1 MTNLELEAGMRALV
15 GTLAPDRPL
24 LPGAARVVD
33 ALQSHLGTHHDVAHL
48 APIDDASL
56 TSQLVD
62 PWLRQQLVRALIVGI
77 VIDGV
82 CTRADL
88 ARVEHI
94 AAILGVDEPALTDVK
109 LLLAGKRWR
118 LRRHL
123 VARFWVV
130 DHVKAR
136 IAERGVLRTMVPLI
150 YSTFFRRYRNPELAR
165 RYAALRELPEGSV
178 GRAYIAYID
187 ANKFGLPGERGA
199 VSDIIVQH
207 DLAHVLGDYGTA
219 PAEEVL
225 VASFSAGHR
234 VKDPFAFIMFVMLQF
249 HLGLRVTPGAKAE
262 RGHFDP
268 ARVLAAIARGAELNI
283 DLTAR
288 WNYWPDLAE
297 PLEAVRRKYNVSPRI
312 PRIARLQG
320 ARARMAAESGVH
332 PRDSAVSSPP

>member
-15 GTLAPDRPL
+15 RTLAPDGPL
-24 LPGAARVVD
+24 LPGAARMVD

-48 APIDDASL
+48 APIDDTSL
-56 TSQLVD
+56 AGQLVD
-62 PWLRQQLVRALIVGI
+62 PWLRQQLVRALIIGI
-77 VIDGV
+77 LIDGR

-94 AAILGVDEPALTDVK
+94 AAILSVGEPALTDVK

-130 DHVKAR
+130 DHIKAR
-136 IAERGVLRTMVPLI
+136 IAERGVLRTIVPLV
-150 YSTFFRRYRNPELAR
+150 YSTVFRRYRNRELAR
-165 RYAALRELPEGSV
+165 RYAALRELPEGSL
-178 GRAYIAYID
+178 GRAYIAYVD

-199 VSDIIVQH
+199 VSDIIVPH
-207 DLAHVLGDYGTA
+207 DLAHVLGDYTTA
-219 PAEEVL
+219 PADEVL

-249 HLGLRVTPGAKAE
+249 HLGLRMTPGAQAE
-262 RGHFDP
+262 RGYFDP
-268 ARVLAAIARGAELNI
+268 ARILAAIARGAELNI

-288 WNYWPDLAE
+288 WDYWTDLAE
-297 PLEAVRRKYNVSPRI
+297 PLATVRRKYNVPPRL
-312 PRIARLQG
+312 PRTAIRVA
-320 ARARMAAESGVH
+320 
-332 PRDSAVSSPP
+332 

>member
-15 GTLAPDRPL
+15 RTLAPDRPL

-33 ALQSHLGTHHDVAHL
+33 ALQSHLGIHHDVAHL

-56 TSQLVD
+56 VGQLVD
-62 PWLRQQLVRALIVGI
+62 PWLRQQLIRALIIGI
-77 VIDGV
+77 VIDGA

-94 AAILGVDEPALTDVK
+94 ATILGVDEPALTDVK

-136 IAERGVLRTMVPLI
+136 IAERGVLRTIIPLI
-150 YSTFFRRYRNPELAR
+150 YSTFFRRYRNAELAR
-165 RYAALRELPEGSV
+165 RYAALRDLPDGSL

-207 DLAHVLGDYGTA
+207 DLAHVLGDYSTA

-262 RGHFDP
+262 RSHFDP
-268 ARVLAAIARGAELNI
+268 VRVLGAIARGAELNI

-288 WNYWPDLAE
+288 WNYWTDLAE
-297 PLEAVRRKYNVSPRI
+297 PLETVRRRYNVPPRL
-312 PRIARLQG
+312 PRTA
-320 ARARMAAESGVH
+320 ARAA
-332 PRDSAVSSPP
+332 

>member
-15 GTLAPDRPL
+15 RTLAPDGPL
-24 LPGAARVVD
+24 RPGAARVVD
-33 ALQSHLGTHHDVAHL
+33 ALQSHLGTHHDVVHL

-56 TSQLVD
+56 VGQLVD
-62 PWLRQQLVRALIVGI
+62 PWLRHQLVRALIVGI
-77 VIDGV
+77 LIDGA

-94 AAILGVDEPALTDVK
+94 ATLLGVGEPALIDVK
-109 LLLAGKRWR
+109 LLLDGKRWR

-136 IAERGVLRTMVPLI
+136 IAERGVLRTIVPLI
-150 YSTFFRRYRNPELAR
+150 YSTFFRRYRNQELAR
-165 RYAALRELPEGSV
+165 RYAALRDLPEDSL

-234 VKDPFAFIMFVMLQF
+234 IKDPFAFIMFVMLQF
-249 HLGLRVTPGAKAE
+249 HLGLRMTPGARAE
-262 RGHFDP
+262 RGYFDP

-288 WNYWPDLAE
+288 WDYWPDLAE
-297 PLEAVRRKYNVSPRI
+297 PLETVRREYNVPPRM
-312 PRIARLQG
+312 PRTA
-320 ARARMAAESGVH
+320 ARAA
-332 PRDSAVSSPP
+332 

>member
-15 GTLAPDRPL
+15 RTLAPDGPL
-24 LPGAARVVD
+24 LPGAARVVE
-33 ALQSHLGTHHDVAHL
+33 ALQSHLGIHHDAPHL

-56 TSQLVD
+56 AGQLVD
-62 PWLRQQLVRALIVGI
+62 PWLRQQLVRALIIGI
-77 VIDGV
+77 VIDGA

-94 AAILGVDEPALTDVK
+94 AAVLDVDEPALVDVK

-123 VARFWVV
+123 LARFWVV

-136 IAERGVLRTMVPLI
+136 IAERGVLRTLAPLI
-150 YSTFFRRYRNPELAR
+150 YSTLFRRYRNRELAR
-165 RYAALRELPEGSV
+165 RYTALRDLPEGTLA
-178 GRAYIAYID
+178 RAYIAYVD

-219 PAEEVL
+219 PADEVL

-249 HLGLRVTPGAKAE
+249 HLGRRMTPGAKAE

-268 ARVLAAIARGAELNI
+268 ARVLAAIARGAELSI

-288 WNYWPDLAE
+288 WNYWADLAE
-297 PLEAVRRKYNVSPRI
+297 PLETVRRKYNVP
-312 PRIARLQG
+312 PRIARTE
-320 ARARMAAESGVH
+320 ARAA
-332 PRDSAVSSPP
+332 

>member
-15 GTLAPDRPL
+15 RTLAPDGPL

-33 ALQSHLGTHHDVAHL
+33 ALQSHLGTHHDVAPL
-48 APIDDASL
+48 APIDDTSL
-56 TSQLVD
+56 VGQLVD
-62 PWLRQQLVRALIVGI
+62 PWLRQQLVRALIIGI
-77 VIDGV
+77 LIDGL

-94 AAILGVDEPALTDVK
+94 AALLGVDEPALTDVK

-123 VARFWVV
+123 LARFWVV

-136 IAERGVLRTMVPLI
+136 IAERGVLRTIVPLI
-150 YSTFFRRYRNPELAR
+150 YSTFFHRYRNAELAR
-165 RYAALRELPEGSV
+165 RYTALRDLPERSL

-207 DLAHVLGDYGTA
+207 DLAHVLGDYSTA

-249 HLGLRVTPGAKAE
+249 HLGLRMTPGAKAE
-262 RGHFDP
+262 RRHFDP

-288 WNYWPDLAE
+288 WNYWTDLAE
-297 PLEAVRRKYNVSPRI
+297 PLEIVRRKYNVPSRRPRT
-312 PRIARLQG
+312 A
-320 ARARMAAESGVH
+320 ARAA
-332 PRDSAVSSPP
+332 

>member
-15 GTLAPDRPL
+15 RTLAPDRPL
-24 LPGAARVVD
+24 LPGAARVVA
-33 ALQSHLGTHHDVAHL
+33 ALQSHLGLHHDAVHL
-48 APIDDASL
+48 APIDDDTL
-56 TSQLVD
+56 VGQLVD
-62 PWLRQQLVRALIVGI
+62 PWLRRQLVRALIIGI
-77 VIDGV
+77 LIDGV

-94 AAILGVDEPALTDVK
+94 AAILGVSEPALTDVA
-109 LLLAGKRWR
+109 LLVAGKRWR

-123 VARFWVV
+123 LARFWVV

-136 IAERGVLRTMVPLI
+136 IAERGVLRTIIPLI

-165 RYAALRELPEGSV
+165 RFAALRDLPQDSL

-207 DLAHVLGDYGTA
+207 DLAHVLSDYDTS
-219 PAEEVL
+219 PPEEVL

-234 VKDPFAFIMFVMLQF
+234 VKDPFAFVMFVMLQF
-249 HLGLRVTPGAKAE
+249 HLGLRMTPGAKAE

-268 ARVLAAIARGAELNI
+268 AHVLTAIARGAELNI

-288 WNYWPDLAE
+288 WDYWTDLTE
-297 PLEAVRRKYNVSPRI
+297 PLDTVRRKYNVPPRV
-312 PRIARLQG
+312 PRAA
-320 ARARMAAESGVH
+320 ARAA
-332 PRDSAVSSPP
+332 

>member
-15 GTLAPDRPL
+15 RTLAPDGPL
-24 LPGAARVVD
+24 LPGAQRVVD
-33 ALQSHLGTHHDVAHL
+33 ALQAHLGTRCDAAQL

-56 TSQLVD
+56 AGQLVD
-62 PWLRQQLVRALIVGI
+62 PWLRQQLVRALIIGI
-77 VIDGV
+77 LIDGV

-88 ARVEHI
+88 ARVEHV
-94 AAILGVDEPALTDVK
+94 AAVLGVDEPALTDVK

-123 VARFWVV
+123 LARFWVV

-150 YSTFFRRYRNPELAR
+150 YSTFFRRYRNRELAH
-165 RYAALRELPEGSV
+165 RYAALRDLPEHSL

-207 DLAHVLGDYGTA
+207 DLAHVLGDYSTA
-219 PAEEVL
+219 PADEVL

-249 HLGLRVTPGAKAE
+249 HLGLRMTPGAKAE
-262 RGHFDP
+262 RGYFDP
-268 ARVLAAIARGAELNI
+268 AHVLAAIARGAALSI

-288 WNYWPDLAE
+288 WDYWTDLAA
-297 PLEAVRRKYNVSPRI
+297 PLETVRRRYNVP
-312 PRIARLQG
+312 ARMQRTG
-320 ARARMAAESGVH
+320 ARAA
-332 PRDSAVSSPP
+332 

>member
-1 MTNLELEAGMRALV
+1 MTNHELNAGMRALV
-15 GTLAPDRPL
+15 RTLAPDGPL

-56 TSQLVD
+56 VGQLVD
-62 PWLRQQLVRALIVGI
+62 PWLRQQLVRALIIGI

-88 ARVEHI
+88 ARVERI
-94 AAILGVDEPALTDVK
+94 AAILGVVEPALTDVK

-123 VARFWVV
+123 IARMWVI
-130 DHVKAR
+130 DHIKAR
-136 IAERGVLRTMVPLI
+136 IAERGVLRTIVPLI
-150 YSTFFRRYRNPELAR
+150 YSTFFRRYRNRELAR
-165 RYAALRELPEGSV
+165 RYAALRDLPDGSL

-207 DLAHVLGDYGTA
+207 DLAHVLGDYSTA

-234 VKDPFAFIMFVMLQF
+234 VEDPFAFIMFVMLQF
-249 HLGLRVTPGAKAE
+249 HLGLRMTPGAKAE
-262 RGHFDP
+262 RRHFDP

-283 DLTAR
+283 DLTGR
-288 WNYWPDLAE
+288 WNYWTDLAE
-297 PLEAVRRKYNVSPRI
+297 PLETVRRKYNVPPRM
-312 PRIARLQG
+312 PRTV
-320 ARARMAAESGVH
+320 ARAA
-332 PRDSAVSSPP
+332 

>member
-15 GTLAPDRPL
+15 TTLAPDGPL

-33 ALQSHLGTHHDVAHL
+33 ALHAYLGTRRDAVRPEPIEDARLVA
-48 APIDDASL
+48 
-56 TSQLVD
+56 QLVD
-62 PWLRQQLVRALIVGI
+62 PWLRQQLVRALIIGI
-77 VIDGV
+77 LIDGV

-94 AAILGVDEPALTDVK
+94 AAILGVSEPALTDVQ

-123 VARFWVV
+123 IRRFWVV
-130 DHVKAR
+130 DHIKAR
-136 IAERGVLRTMVPLI
+136 IAERGLLRTIIPLI
-150 YSTFFRRYRNPELAR
+150 YSTVFRRYRNRELAR
-165 RYAALRELPEGSV
+165 RYAALRNLPEGSL
-178 GRAYIAYID
+178 GRAYLGYVD

-207 DLAHVLGDYGTA
+207 DLAHVLGDYDTT

-234 VKDPFAFIMFVMLQF
+234 VKDPFAFTMFVMFQF

-262 RGHFDP
+262 RGYFDP
-268 ARVLAAIARGAELNI
+268 ARVLAAIARGAELTI

-288 WNYWPDLAE
+288 WDYWADLAE
-297 PLEAVRRKYNVSPRI
+297 PLETVRRKYNVPPRL
-312 PRIARLQG
+312 PRSVTH
-320 ARARMAAESGVH
+320 AA
-332 PRDSAVSSPP
+332 

>member
-15 GTLAPDRPL
+15 TTLAPDRPL

-33 ALQSHLGTHHDVAHL
+33 ALQSHLGTDHDVVHL
-48 APIDDASL
+48 APIDDTTL
-56 TSQLVD
+56 VGRLVD
-62 PWLRQQLVRALIVGI
+62 PWLRQQLVRALIIGI
-77 VIDGV
+77 LIDGV

-88 ARVEHI
+88 ARVERI
-94 AAILGVDEPALTDVK
+94 AAILDVSEPALIDVA

-123 VARFWVV
+123 LARFWVV
-130 DHVKAR
+130 DRVKAR
-136 IAERGVLRTMVPLI
+136 IAERGVLRTIVPLI

-165 RYAALRELPEGSV
+165 RFAALRDLPKHSL

-207 DLAHVLGDYGTA
+207 DLAHVLSEYGTA

-234 VKDPFAFIMFVMLQF
+234 VKDPFAFIMFAMLQF
-249 HLGLRVTPGAKAE
+249 HLGLRMTPGAKAE
-262 RGHFDP
+262 RGHFHP
-268 ARVLAAIARGAELNI
+268 AHVLTAIARGAELNI
-283 DLTAR
+283 DLTGR
-288 WNYWPDLAE
+288 WDYWTDLTE
-297 PLEAVRRKYNVSPRI
+297 PLDTVRRKYNVPPRVS
-312 PRIARLQG
+312 G
-320 ARARMAAESGVH
+320 AFTRAA
-332 PRDSAVSSPP
+332 

>member
-15 GTLAPDRPL
+15 RTLAPEGPL

-33 ALQSHLGTHHDVAHL
+33 ALQSYLGTDHDAAHL
-48 APIDDASL
+48 APIDDAGL
-56 TSQLVD
+56 AGQLVD
-62 PWLRQQLVRALIVGI
+62 PSLRQQLVRALIIGI
-77 VIDGV
+77 LIDGV

-94 AAILGVDEPALTDVK
+94 AALLGVDEPALADVK

-123 VARFWVV
+123 LARFWVV
-130 DHVKAR
+130 DRVKAR
-136 IAERGVLRTMVPLI
+136 IAERGLLRTMVPLI
-150 YSTFFRRYRNPELAR
+150 YSTLFHRYRNPELAR
-165 RYAALRELPEGSV
+165 RYAALRDLPERSL

-234 VKDPFAFIMFVMLQF
+234 VKDPFAFIVFAMLQF
-249 HLGLRVTPGAKAE
+249 HLGLRMTPGAKAE
-262 RGHFDP
+262 RGYFDP
-268 ARVLAAIARGAELNI
+268 AQVLAAIARGAELNM

-288 WNYWPDLAE
+288 WDHWADLAA
-297 PLEAVRRKYNVSPRI
+297 PIEAVRRKYNVSPRI
-312 PRIARLQG
+312 PPAVT
-320 ARARMAAESGVH
+320 RAA
-332 PRDSAVSSPP
+332 